1 MKFTNNWFEMSARR
15 LWDAALMDRPIKTY
29 LEIGSYEG
37 ASVCWA
43 IQNLENLEVAV
54 CVDTWE
60 GAEEHKAAEIDMS
73 SVESYFDENVSEA
86 GAAIDHHVEVVK
98 LKERSCVALASLI
111 NEGYSGAFDLVYVDG
126 SHLASDVL
134 VDLSLGFELLA
145 DGGLMVM
152 DDYLWMP
159 VSVDGSLNQESFN
172 PLKSPKLAID
182 AFTNIYRDKCVQL
195 TCPPSQ
201 VMVEK
206 FPVAH

>member
-1 MKFTNNWFEMSARR
+1 MKYTNDWFDQSARR
-15 LWDAALMDRPIKTY
+15 LWDAAVVDRPIKSY
-29 LEIGSYEG
+29 LEVGSYEG

-43 IQNLENLEVAV
+43 IQNLENLEIAV

-86 GAAIDHHVEVVK
+86 GASIDHHVEVIK
-98 LKERSCVALASLI
+98 LKERSSVALASLI
-111 NEGYSGAFDLVYVDG
+111 KEGYSGAFELVYIDG
-126 SHLASDVL
+126 SHLASDVF
-134 VDLSLGFELLA
+134 VDVALGFELLA

-159 VSVDGSLNQESFN
+159 ASVDGRLNHESFN
-172 PLKSPKLAID
+172 PLKSPKIAID

-206 FPVAH
+206 LSSAR

>member
-1 MKFTNNWFEMSARR
+1 MKYTNDWFDQSARR
-15 LWDAALMDRPIKTY
+15 LWDAAVVDRPIKSY
-29 LEIGSYEG
+29 LEVGSYEG

-43 IQNLENLEVAV
+43 IQNLENLKIAV

-86 GAAIDHHVEVVK
+86 GASIDHHVEVIK
-98 LKERSCVALASLI
+98 LKERSSVALASLI
-111 NEGYSGAFDLVYVDG
+111 KEGYSGAFDLVYIDG
-126 SHLASDVL
+126 SHLASDVF
-134 VDLSLGFELLA
+134 VDVALGFELLA

-159 VSVDGSLNQESFN
+159 ASVDGRLNHESFN
-172 PLKSPKLAID
+172 PLKSPKIAID

-206 FPVAH
+206 LSSAR